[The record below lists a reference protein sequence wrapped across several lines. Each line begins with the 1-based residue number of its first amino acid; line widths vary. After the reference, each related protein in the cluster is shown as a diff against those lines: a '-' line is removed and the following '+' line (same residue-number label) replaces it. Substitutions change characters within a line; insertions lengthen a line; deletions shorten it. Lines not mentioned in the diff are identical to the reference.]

1 MAASRAALEHD
12 RRIAWAPKDDNTFMK
27 FVASFFILT
36 ILTALSAS
44 AQTGARST
52 VVATGTASVSVSP
65 DQAQINVSAV
75 TQAATAQEATSQ
87 NATIASNII
96 AQVTQVLG
104 SSGTVQ
110 TVNYSVNPVYT
121 TQGGTAVLTGYTV
134 TNSIQVTLNDLTITG
149 KIIDTAVQAGA
160 SRIDSLQFTLK
171 DDSAARSQAL
181 GAATNKA
188 KTLAAAMATSVGLQT
203 TSFITIQESGATVQT
218 PTAIGTA
225 TPTTTP
231 VQPGQL
237 TITGN
242 VTISMQ
248 LTQ

>member
-1 MAASRAALEHD
+1 
-12 RRIAWAPKDDNTFMK
+12 MK
-27 FVASFFILT
+27 IVASYTFLAIVMALGADGQ
-36 ILTALSAS
+36 TA
-44 AQTGARST
+44 ARST
-52 VVATGTASVSVSP
+52 VVASGTASVSVSP

-75 TQAATAQEATSQ
+75 TQAATAQDATSQ

-96 AQVTQVLG
+96 SQLTQALG

-110 TVNYSVNPVYT
+110 TVSYSVNPVYT
-121 TQGGTAVLTGYTV
+121 TQGGNSVLTGYTV
-134 TNSIQVTLNDLTITG
+134 TNNIQVTLNDLTITG

-171 DDSAARSQAL
+171 DDSAARAQAL

-188 KTLAAAMATSVGLQT
+188 KALATAMATSVGLT
-203 TSFITIQESGATVQT
+203 ASSFVTIQEFGASVLAPTT
-218 PTAIGTA
+218 LGTAAPTA
-225 TPTTTP
+225 TP

-237 TITGN
+237 TVTGN